1 MLKQLFLPT
10 YVLHLAQAL
19 KNQHTSP
26 WRRSVHTMVSTS
38 WWLLWGVVA
47 IMILFWALLHGL
59 IVPRIDDL
67 RPRLEKTLS
76 SALGVPVRIDA
87 ITADSNGLVP
97 SFELLNVR
105 LLDGAGREAL
115 VLKKVV
121 AALSPRSVLR
131 LDFEQLVL
139 DQPVLDIRRT
149 ADGRILVAGLDFSKP
164 DSQQQDSTV
173 AADWFFS
180 QREFV
185 IRGGQI
191 RWTDEQRKASP
202 ITLSQVDLVLRNP
215 GRSHQI
221 RIDATPS
228 ADWGQR
234 FLLLGDLKHPLLGS
248 SGGQMRDWIGEIYAD
263 FPSVDVSQ
271 LKQYSDTGVDIERGR
286 GALRLWSS
294 VTNGQ
299 ITGATA
305 DVALVD
311 VNVRLASDLQPL
323 VMPSVQ
329 GRLSTQKVAGGLRFA
344 TEGLAFRTADGVQ
357 WPGGNIAFL
366 QTGKEGQV
374 KAMGEL
380 KADRLDLAALAQIA
394 DRLPIGTPTH
404 SLIRSM
410 NPSGLVDMVQANWQ
424 GDISAPNA
432 YEARGKVSGFSVQAE
447 RTPSVANAPHV
458 GRPGVRGATV
468 EFKLNQSQGEA
479 KVTIKQGAIELPG
492 AFEDP
497 VLVFDSLSTE
507 AKWQLAGEKID
518 LNLANIQFSNADGQ
532 GQAQARWQT
541 ADSQKSNAKSRF
553 PGVLDLSGSLS
564 RAEGNR
570 VHRYLPLG
578 IAKSAR
584 DYVRD
589 SVIQGKV
596 TSGNFRVKGDLF
608 DMPFANSKLGEFL
621 ISAQINNAVFAYVPT
636 TLAAKDG
643 LPWPALTQLN
653 GELVIDR
660 VSLAV
665 NAASGR
671 LGTNN
676 SVLLTNTDAR
686 IADLARTATVVVNAE
701 ARGPLAE
708 VLTLVNSSPLLG
720 ITSKSLSKATATGA
734 ADVKFRLN
742 LPLANLERS
751 KVQGS
756 VTLVNNDLQITPEA
770 PQLTRAKGFIA
781 FNESGFT
788 VKDAQAKMLGGDVR
802 FEGGTRPAASVP
814 GALNSE
820 PSVAF
825 KAQGVATAEG
835 LRQAKELGFVSRLAD
850 TATGSATYVATL
862 GFTRGLPEIA
872 VTSNL
877 EGLAFKLPA
886 PLNKSAEAAMP
897 LRYENFVQRDSL
909 GAGQKL
915 QDRISLELGSI
926 ASLQYIRDI
935 SGAEPRVLRGSIG
948 VGLAANESAPL
959 PGDGVVANINFGQ
972 IDLDVWEQTLA
983 RAAGASPALATE
995 TAGVSPAAISAAPSG
1010 SGAAVSSYLPNV
1022 IAVRARELTLQGRTL
1037 HNVVVGG
1044 SRDGLTWRANM
1055 DARELNGYM
1064 EYRQSSANSPG
1075 RVYARLAR
1083 LNLAQSQASEIEA
1096 VLDEKNVSIP
1106 ALDIV
1111 VEDLELLGKKLGR
1124 VEVEAVNRTTNA
1136 AQIDGPA
1143 REWRL
1148 NKLKLSVPEAQFTA
1162 TGNWAVLGA
1171 NADSVSSARSP
1182 RFLSERRRTVMN
1194 FKLDIADSGALL
1206 TRLGFADTV
1215 AKGKGKMEG
1224 QVAWLG
1230 SPFSLDYPSMNGS
1243 FNIHV
1248 EAGRF
1253 LKADPGIAKLLGV
1266 LSLQA
1271 LPRRIALDFRDVFS
1285 DGFSFDFIRG
1295 DVKMEQG
1302 VLFTNNLQTKG
1313 VNAAILMEGRS
1324 DVAKQTLDIKTV
1336 IVPEINAGTASLI
1349 ATVINPAIGLGSFL
1363 AQLILRKPL
1372 IEAATRELNIGGTWE
1387 NMKVTEVARKTSV
1400 KSDSKTDNDSQT
1412 Q

>member
-1 MLKQLFLPT
+1 
-10 YVLHLAQAL
+10 
-19 KNQHTSP
+19 
-26 WRRSVHTMVSTS
+26 MV
-38 WWLLWGVVA
+38 
-47 IMILFWALLHGL
+47 LFWALLHGL

-87 ITADSNGLVP
+87 INADSNGLVP

-105 LLDGAGREAL
+105 LLDGAGRDAL

-121 AALSPRSVLR
+121 AALSPRSLLR

-139 DQPVLDIRRT
+139 DQPELDIRRT
-149 ADGRILVAGLDFSKP
+149 AEGRILVAGLDFSKP

-202 ITLSQVDLVLRNP
+202 VILSQVDLVLRNP

-228 ADWGQR
+228 ADMGQR
-234 FLLLGDLKHPLLGS
+234 FLLIGDLKHPLLGS
-248 SGGQMRDWIGEIYAD
+248 SAGQIRDWTGEIYAD

-271 LKQYSDTGVDIERGR
+271 LKQYSTTGLDITRGR

-305 DVALVD
+305 DLALVD
-311 VNVRLASDLQPL
+311 VNVRLAPDLQPL

-329 GRLSTQKVAGGLRFA
+329 GRLSSQKVAGGLRFA
-344 TEGLAFRTADGVQ
+344 TEGLAFRTAEGVQ

-374 KAMGEL
+374 KSMGEI

-394 DRLPIGTPTH
+394 DRLPLGTLTH
-404 SLIRSM
+404 SLIRST
-410 NPSGLVDMVQANWQ
+410 NPSGLVDSVQANWQ
-424 GDISAPNA
+424 GDISAPSS
-432 YEARGKVSGFSVQAE
+432 YEASGKVSGLSVQAE
-447 RTPSVANAPHV
+447 RIASPASAPHV

-468 EFKLNQSQGEA
+468 EFKLNQSKGEA
-479 KVTIKQGAIELPG
+479 KVTITQGAIDLPG

-497 VLVFDSLSTE
+497 VLLFDSLSTD
-507 AKWQLAGEKID
+507 AKWELVGEKVD
-518 LNLANIQFSNADGQ
+518 VNLTNIQFSNSDGQ

-541 ADSQKSNAKSRF
+541 ADPQKSSSKSRF

-608 DMPFANSKLGEFL
+608 DMPFTNPKLGEFL
-621 ISAQINNAVFAYVPT
+621 ISAQISNAVFAYVPPT
-636 TLAAKDG
+636 ALAKDG

-665 NAASGR
+665 NAANGR

-676 SVLLTNTDAR
+676 SIQLTNTDAR
-686 IADLARTATVVVNAE
+686 IADLSRTATVVVNAE

-708 VLTLVNSSPLLG
+708 VLTLVNTSPLLD
-720 ITSKSLSKATATGA
+720 ITSKSLSKAAVTGA

-756 VTLVNNDLQITPEA
+756 VTLANNDLQITPEA
-770 PQLTRAKGFIA
+770 PQLTRAKGLIT
-781 FNESGFT
+781 FNESGFA
-788 VKDAQAKMLGGDVR
+788 VKDAQASMLGGDMR
-802 FEGGTRPAASVP
+802 FEGGTRPATSSP
-814 GALNSE
+814 GAVNTEASI
-820 PSVAF
+820 AF

-835 LRQAKELGFVSRLAD
+835 LRQAKDLGFVSRLAE
-850 TATGSATYVATL
+850 TATGSTTYVATL
-862 GFTRGLPEIA
+862 GFIRGSPEIA

-886 PLNKSAEAAMP
+886 PLNKSAEASLP
-897 LRYENFVQRDSL
+897 LRYENFVLRESL
-909 GAGQKL
+909 AAGQKM
-915 QDRISLELGSI
+915 QDRITLELGGI
-926 ASLQYIRDI
+926 ASIQYVRDV
-935 SGAEPRVLRGSIG
+935 SAAEPRVLRGSIG

-959 PGDGVVANINFGQ
+959 PEDGVVANINFGQ
-972 IDLDVWEQTLA
+972 IDLDVWEQTLG
-983 RAAGASPALATE
+983 RVAGASPTLAT
-995 TAGVSPAAISAAPSG
+995 AAASVPD
-1010 SGAAVSSYLPNV
+1010 GAVAKATMSTGALVTGYLPSV

-1064 EYRQSSANSPG
+1064 EYRQSSASNPG

-1083 LNLAQSQASEIEA
+1083 LNLAQSQANEIEA

-1124 VEVEAVNRTTNA
+1124 VEVEAVNRIAGA
-1136 AQIDGPA
+1136 AQTDGPA

-1148 NKLKLSVPEAQFTA
+1148 NKLKLSVPEAQFSA
-1162 TGNWAVLGA
+1162 TGNWTAVGA
-1171 NADSVSSARSP
+1171 SAVSPERNPRSV
-1182 RFLSERRRTVMN
+1182 SERRRTVMN
-1194 FKLDIADSGALL
+1194 FKLDIADAGALL

-1230 SPFSLDYPSMNGS
+1230 SPLSLDYPSMNGS
-1243 FNIHV
+1243 FNINV
-1248 EAGRF
+1248 ETGRF

-1271 LPRRIALDFRDVFS
+1271 LPRRLALDFRDVFS

-1295 DVKMEQG
+1295 DVKIDQG

-1387 NMKVTEVARKTSV
+1387 NVKVTEVARKTSV
-1400 KSDSKTDNDSQT
+1400 KPESKTDNDSQT
-1412 Q
+1412 P

>member
-1 MLKQLFLPT
+1 MPT
-10 YVLHLAQAL
+10 YVPHPSQTLT
-19 KNQHTSP
+19 NQHASP
-26 WRRSVHTMVSTS
+26 WRRSAHTAVSAA
-38 WWLLWGVVA
+38 WWLLWSLVA
-47 IMILFWALLHGL
+47 IMVLFWALLHGL

-67 RPRLEKTLS
+67 RPRLEKTFS

-87 ITADSNGLVP
+87 ISADSNGLVP
-97 SFELLNVR
+97 SFELVNVR
-105 LLDGAGREAL
+105 LLDGVGREAL

-121 AALSPRSVLR
+121 AALSPRSLLR

-139 DQPVLDIRRT
+139 DQPELDIRRT
-149 ADGRILVAGLDFSKP
+149 AEGRILVAGLDFSKP
-164 DSQQQDSTV
+164 DNQQQDSTV

-185 IRGGQI
+185 IRGGLI

-202 ITLSQVDLVLRNP
+202 VTLSQVDLVLRNP

-228 ADWGQR
+228 ADMGQR
-234 FLLLGDLKHPLLGS
+234 FLLIGDLKHPLLGS
-248 SGGQMRDWIGEIYAD
+248 SAGQIRDWTGEIYAD

-271 LKQYSDTGVDIERGR
+271 LKQYSTTGIDITRGR

-305 DVALVD
+305 DVALLD
-311 VNVRLASDLQPL
+311 VNARLASDLQPL

-329 GRLSTQKVAGGLRFA
+329 GRLSSQKVAGGLRFA
-344 TEGLAFRTADGVQ
+344 TQGLAFRTEDGVQ

-374 KAMGEL
+374 KAVGEL

-394 DRLPIGTPTH
+394 DRLPLGTPTH

-424 GDISAPNA
+424 GDISAPSA
-432 YEARGKVSGFSVQAE
+432 YEARGKVTGLSIQSE
-447 RTPSVANAPHV
+447 RITTTATASAMHV

-468 EFKLNQSQGEA
+468 EFKSNQLQGEA
-479 KVTIKQGAIELPG
+479 KVTINQGAIDLPG

-497 VLVFDSLSTE
+497 ALVFDSLSAD
-507 AKWQLAGEKID
+507 AKWELAGEKVD
-518 LNLANIQFSNADGQ
+518 LNLTNIQFSNADGQ

-541 ADSQKSNAKSRF
+541 ADPQKSSAKSRF

-570 VHRYLPLG
+570 VHRYLPLS
-578 IAKSAR
+578 IAKPAR
-584 DYVRD
+584 DYVREA
-589 SVIQGKV
+589 VIQGKV

-608 DMPFANSKLGEFL
+608 DMPFTNPKLGEFF
-621 ISAQINNAVFAYVPT
+621 ISAKISNAVFAYVPST
-636 TLAAKDG
+636 VLAKDG

-660 VSLAV
+660 VSLSV
-665 NAASGR
+665 NAANGR
-671 LGTNN
+671 LGNNN
-676 SVLLTNTDAR
+676 SVQLTNTDAR
-686 IADLARTATVVVNAE
+686 IADLSRTATVVVNAE

-708 VLTLVNSSPLLG
+708 ILTLVNTSPLSD
-720 ITSKSLSKATATGA
+720 ITSKSLSKATATGS

-756 VTLVNNDLQITPEA
+756 VTLANNDLQITPEA
-770 PQLTRAKGFIA
+770 PQLTRAKGLITFS
-781 FNESGFT
+781 ESGFA
-788 VKDAQAKMLGGDVR
+788 VKDAQARMLGGDVR
-802 FEGGTRPAASVP
+802 FEGGTRPATSSP
-814 GALNSE
+814 GAINSE
-820 PSVAF
+820 TSIAF

-835 LRQAKELGFVSRLAD
+835 LRQAKDLGFVSRLAD
-850 TATGSATYVATL
+850 TATGSTTYVATL
-862 GFTRGLPEIA
+862 GFIRGLPEIA

-886 PLNKSAEAAMP
+886 PLNKSSEAVMP
-897 LRYENFVQRDSL
+897 LRYENFLLRDSL

-915 QDRISLELGSI
+915 QDRVSLELGSI
-926 ASLQYIRDI
+926 ASIQYIRDI

-959 PGDGVVANINFGQ
+959 PDDGVVANINFGQ
-972 IDLDVWEQTLA
+972 IDLDVWEQTLG
-983 RAAGASPALATE
+983 RVAGASPNLATA
-995 TAGVSPAAISAAPSG
+995 TAGVSAGAVATATTG
-1010 SGAAVSSYLPNV
+1010 SGASVTGYLPSV

-1044 SRDGLTWRANM
+1044 SREGLTWRANM

-1064 EYRQSSANSPG
+1064 EYRQSSASNAG

-1083 LNLAQSQASEIEA
+1083 LNLAQSQANEIEA
-1096 VLDEKNVSIP
+1096 VLDEKNLSIP

-1124 VEVEAVNRTTNA
+1124 VEVEAVNRIA
-1136 AQIDGPA
+1136 GVAQTDGPA

-1148 NKLKLSVPEAQFTA
+1148 NKLKLSLPEAQFSA
-1162 TGNWAVLGA
+1162 TGNWTAVGA
-1171 NADSVSSARSP
+1171 SAENISPARSP

-1230 SPFSLDYPSMNGS
+1230 SPLSLDYPSMNGS
-1243 FNIHV
+1243 FNINV
-1248 EAGRF
+1248 ETGRF

-1271 LPRRIALDFRDVFS
+1271 LPRRLALDFRDVFS

-1295 DVKMEQG
+1295 DVKIDQG

-1387 NMKVTEVARKTSV
+1387 NVKVTEVARKTSV
-1400 KSDSKTDNDSQT
+1400 KSESKTDNDSQT